1 MRWLLLIIILASSS
15 CGSAGDFCR
24 KDSDCP
30 KGLICAAKAGQ
41 RGVCTYKVKDAGYL
55 VD

>member
-1 MRWLLLIIILASSS
+1 MRWLLIFALVLSG
-15 CGSAGDFCR
+15 CGSAGDFCH

-41 RGVCTYKVKDAGYL
+41 RGVCTYKAEDAGIKE
-55 VD
+55 